1 MEGLAGVSD
10 WEQCYARDDH
20 APAYLHGLA
29 QLAADTNAAVAGCFD
44 AGASEVVVWDGH
56 GRNRQQAFTRVA
68 LDPRASLRKLE
79 AAVPLKFGGLDES
92 VAGVVMVG
100 QHAMAGTV
108 NGFLDH
114 TQIPK
119 ELCHFRINGDEHG
132 EMSQFA
138 LFAGAFGVPLLHVS
152 GDEALCTEARRLF
165 PWVATTATKRGTSW
179 ATCELDPVAEV
190 RAQIRRD
197 VAAAIENRVTA
208 RPWRLPM
215 PAQVSVEFAYSGL
228 ADPIAAIPGVRRPHA
243 RTVAWTIPDPRYIYN
258 WPAADWHPVP

>member
-20 APAYLHGLA
+20 APEYLHGLA

-44 AGASEVVVWDGH
+44 AGAAEVIVWDGH
-56 GRNRQQAFTRVA
+56 GRNRQSAFTRVA
-68 LDPRASLRKLE
+68 LDPRAALRKLE
-79 AAVPLKFGGLDES
+79 PAVPITFGGLDES

-119 ELCHFRINGDEHG
+119 ELCRFRINGEEHG

-138 LFAGAFGVPLLHVS
+138 LYTGAFGVPLLHVS
-152 GDEALCTEARRLF
+152 GDEALCSEARRLF
-165 PWVATTATKRGTSW
+165 PWVATTATKRGTGW
-179 ATCELDPVAEV
+179 ATCDLYPVADV
-190 RAQIRRD
+190 RAAIRRD
-197 VAAAIENRVTA
+197 VAAAIAGRARA

-215 PAQVSVEFAYSGL
+215 PAEVAVEFAYSGL

-243 RTVAWTIPDPRYIYN
+243 RTVAWNIPDARFIYN
-258 WPAADWHPVP
+258 WPAADWHPEK